1 MFALQEYFLFTEKV
15 LLMLQSLKRVHKLSP
30 KNPKLHSCLIRFYEV
45 FNQNKGSWDP
55 SVEQVLKQEVKLL
68 FNGKNAE
75 QLNKE
80 FLDNNSFSL
89 EAVLECC
96 RMMYY
101 LDDHTQKAA
110 ISLVT
115 SLDDNKYQDINLQ
128 VSSFSKRS
136 A

>member
-1 MFALQEYFLFTEKV
+1 
-15 LLMLQSLKRVHKLSP
+15 MLQSLKRVHRLAP

-55 SVEQVLKQEVKLL
+55 SVEQVLNQEVKLL

-80 FLDNNSFSL
+80 FLDSNSSSL

-101 LDDHTQKAA
+101 LDDHKQKTALN
-110 ISLVT
+110 LVT
-115 SLDDNKYQDINLQ
+115 SLDDNKYQDIKLE
-128 VSSFSKRS
+128 VRFF
-136 A
+136 